1 MHVMIIGAA
10 GMLGSK
16 LARRIAA
23 REMQDPFKTTRLTL
37 VDVVEP
43 ATPSG
48 TDLAIETMALNLTDI
63 GVATTL
69 AALRPDVVFHLAA
82 VVSGE
87 AEANFAKGYQV
98 NFHATLN
105 LLEAIREFGNNPRV
119 VFSSSLAVYGP
130 PFPEVVPEDFCLRP
144 ASSYGVQKA
153 MAEFLIADY
162 TRKGYIDGVTLRL
175 PTIVV
180 RPGAPNAAVS
190 GFLSSIIREPLAGLP
205 AKLPVA
211 AETVV
216 WIASPNTAVE
226 AFVHAAGLS
235 RTDLGD
241 AAVIN
246 LPGLSISIDEMLEAL
261 QSEAGTD
268 VVARVIPESDPVAA
282 SIVKSWPS
290 NLETETADSLG
301 FPRDVDFHQIIRQ
314 FMAETSC

>member
-10 GMLGSK
+10 GMLGRK
-16 LARRIAA
+16 LAHRIAA
-23 REMQDPFKTTRLTL
+23 SQLPDRLKTTRLTL
-37 VDVVEP
+37 VDVIEP
-43 ATPSG
+43 ATPAG
-48 TDLAIETMALNLTDI
+48 TELTIESMALNLTDV

-105 LLEAIREFGNNPRV
+105 LLEAIREFRNNPRV
-119 VFSSSLAVYGP
+119 VFSSSLAVYGS
-130 PFPEVVPEDFCLRP
+130 PFPDVVPEDFCLRP

-153 MAEFLIADY
+153 MAELLIADY

-180 RPGAPNAAVS
+180 RPGAPNAAAS

-211 AETVV
+211 GETVV
-216 WIASPNTAVE
+216 WIASPDTAVE
-226 AFVHAAGLS
+226 AFVHAGRLS
-235 RTDLGD
+235 RTELGD
-241 AAVIN
+241 SAAIN
-246 LPGLSISIDEMLEAL
+246 LPGLSISIDDMLQAL
-261 QSEAGTD
+261 ESVAGTD

-282 SIVKSWPS
+282 GIVKSWPS
-290 NLETETADSLG
+290 NLSTETADRLG
-301 FPRDVDFHQIIRQ
+301 FPRDTDFHEIIRQ
-314 FMAETSC
+314 FITET